1 MIHNGWM
8 VLCLAAGSLLAVAL
22 ISSTPMYTGAI
33 MQRMLV
39 RDLEQFQI
47 DRNIYPGTIS
57 ARYNF
62 YNPNPD
68 SRRVG
73 FYTFINDSIKENLIP
88 DLGLDVQESSRHLTL
103 DYLLCVDPELI
114 EDDINGALVPSGDRD
129 ALARAITGYIEDPD
143 RRARH
148 GKASRDRV
156 ISLFSITT
164 MVNSYRQLYQNA
176 LGNQVT

>member
-39 RDLEQFQI
+39 RDLEQFQV
-47 DRNIYPGTIS
+47 DRNIYPGMIS

-68 SRRVG
+68 AARVR
-73 FYTFINDSIKENLIP
+73 FYKYVNDTIRDELIP
-88 DLGLDVQESSRHLTL
+88 DLGLEILEASRHLTL
-103 DYLLCVDPELI
+103 DYLLAIDPRRP
-114 EDDINGALVPSGDRD
+114 DDANK
-129 ALARAITGYIEDPD
+129 RANLQI
-143 RRARH
+143 
-148 GKASRDRV
+148 
-156 ISLFSITT
+156 
-164 MVNSYRQLYQNA
+164 NA
-176 LGNQVT
+176 LQGFEEHIERSVHCCGAFGSGNVGHSMGVHGSKAHC